1 MTTNIQNYGI
11 TKTLITN
18 NNKKY
23 NSTLK
28 WKGNYDGNK
37 ANIHLNL
44 DENGITKHVSMQ
56 LNNDDLMDILGLQPV
71 AVPLEQRLSVDF
83 LNPLTLDRSLIKNKT
98 YSLKHNKRGLRLKQL
113 KTHRH
118 INHKKRNTRK
128 V

>member
-11 TKTLITN
+11 TKTVITN

-56 LNNDDLMDILGLQPV
+56 LNNEDLMDILGLQPV
-71 AVPLEQRLSVDF
+71 TVPLEHRLSVDF
-83 LNPLTLDRSLIKNKT
+83 LVPLTLDRSLIKNKT
-98 YSLKHNKRGLRLKQL
+98 YRHNKQRGLSLKQL
-113 KTHRH
+113 KTRRH